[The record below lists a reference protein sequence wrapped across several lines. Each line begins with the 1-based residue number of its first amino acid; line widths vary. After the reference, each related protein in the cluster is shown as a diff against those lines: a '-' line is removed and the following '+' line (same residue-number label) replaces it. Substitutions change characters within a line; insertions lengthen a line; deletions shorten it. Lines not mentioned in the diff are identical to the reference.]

1 MEKSIKNKELILK
14 KAFGLFLQKGYK
26 SVSIKDIEN
35 ATELSKGA
43 IYHHFESKEKI
54 LFDALDK
61 YYFNALFFD
70 KSIFAGL
77 TFRNQIEKLYW
88 IGIDIYHKTEFID
101 EENRITYPIKNV
113 YNFQL
118 ECENYDHARD
128 KFKEAANGY
137 RQVVVELVTEAL
149 INQEIKKGL
158 NPELISYHIIGILE
172 GVAIHHSTI
181 KNNVKEILAEKFK
194 KIFESYLDLI
204 CINDK

>member
-1 MEKSIKNKELILK
+1 MEKNTKNRDLILK

-54 LFDALDK
+54 LFEALDK

-70 KSIFAGL
+70 KSLFNGL

-88 IGIDIYHKTEFID
+88 IGIDLYDKTEFID
-101 EENRITYPIKNV
+101 EEIRITYPIKNV

-118 ECENYDHARD
+118 DCENYDYARD
-128 KFKEAANGY
+128 KFKEAADGY
-137 RQVVVELVTEAL
+137 RHVVGELATEAI

-158 NPELISYHIIGILE
+158 DPELISYHIIGILE

-181 KNNVKEILAEKFK
+181 KNNVKEILTEKFK
-194 KIFESYLDLI
+194 RIFDSYLDLI
-204 CINDK
+204 CVNDK